1 MKIELGPGRII
12 ELDHITQ
19 TSFWGPDGQPVSAE
33 AFIKQLFDALPD
45 FFKSEQELRDIW
57 SNPLT
62 RQGLLQKLEEA
73 GFGLGTLQTL
83 RQYVTNPKSDI
94 FDVLEYVSFDVP
106 PRTRAERV
114 EAARPEILAGLTEEQ
129 QSFIEFV
136 LEQYVEVGV
145 EMLSQDVLAELIRIR
160 YNTVNDAK
168 ALLGPVDS
176 IREMFLGFQRSLY
189 ESLAV

>member
-1 MKIELGPGRII
+1 M
-12 ELDHITQ
+12 
-19 TSFWGPDGQPVSAE
+19 
-33 AFIKQLFDALPD
+33 
-45 FFKSEQELRDIW
+45 
-57 SNPLT
+57 
-62 RQGLLQKLEEA
+62 
-73 GFGLGTLQTL
+73 
-83 RQYVTNPKSDI
+83 
-94 FDVLEYVSFDVP
+94 
-106 PRTRAERV
+106 
-114 EAARPEILAGLTEEQ
+114 TEEQ

-168 ALLGPVDS
+168 ALLGGVDS

>member
-1 MKIELGPGRII
+1 M
-12 ELDHITQ
+12 
-19 TSFWGPDGQPVSAE
+19 
-33 AFIKQLFDALPD
+33 
-45 FFKSEQELRDIW
+45 
-57 SNPLT
+57 
-62 RQGLLQKLEEA
+62 
-73 GFGLGTLQTL
+73 
-83 RQYVTNPKSDI
+83 
-94 FDVLEYVSFDVP
+94 
-106 PRTRAERV
+106 
-114 EAARPEILAGLTEEQ
+114 
-129 QSFIEFV
+129 